1 MYRVIWEIDIEADS
15 PLAAAKEALAIQ
27 RDPQSIATVFLVND
41 EEIDLGA
48 IGEDWPMKDWP
59 AYATLIVVITL
70 ELATILWLAPVAMG
84 MWDGMGYL
92 RYGR

>member
-1 MYRVIWEIDIEADS
+1 MYRVVWEIDIEADS

-48 IGEDWPMKDWP
+48 IGED
-59 AYATLIVVITL
+59 
-70 ELATILWLAPVAMG
+70 
-84 MWDGMGYL
+84 
-92 RYGR
+92 